1 MTRYR
6 DIRIVVVLA
15 SLVAVP
21 AIAHGR
27 EWTKLLTSG
36 DIPSVPAVAALGR
49 SIYLFGGVR
58 DDFATFENT
67 FFDDLHPSYTK
78 TNLDEALPGG
88 ESPGGA
94 HLRGVGAS
102 WDFQCDGGLRPS
114 IIYALCITPR
124 SST

>member
-21 AIAHGR
+21 CHRPRAGVDEAVDFGGHAVGG
-27 EWTKLLTSG
+27 TT
-36 DIPSVPAVAALGR
+36 PAVAALGR

-78 TNLDEALPGG
+78 TNLDGALPGG
-88 ESPGGA
+88 DWPA
-94 HLRGVGAS
+94 LRTFAAS
-102 WDFQCDGGLRPS
+102 APTG
-114 IIYALCITPR
+114 T
-124 SST
+124 SSATAECAPE

>member
-58 DDFATFENT
+58 DHFATFENT
-67 FFDDLHPSYTK
+67 FFDDLHPFYTK
-78 TNLDEALPGG
+78 TNLDQALPGG
-88 ESPGGA
+88 DRPA
-94 HLRGVGAS
+94 ARTFAAS
-102 WDFQCDGGLRPS
+102 APAGPSCATAQCAP
-114 IIYALCITPR
+114 A
-124 SST
+124 